1 MFEIFQLSNNF
12 RCKICNKSVIFNP
25 VGINGHLKKSHP
37 SLNITFKKYSKT
49 YLNQDSKTKVTKK
62 HPPGP
67 VRCTYC
73 PILGTKEQIV
83 SHTKLQHKA
92 VSSQDDVD
100 EDEHMAIE
108 EDHTDAPKEVS
119 ELTTE
124 EDDNYVDEDESENP
138 AKEGEGMKIFTNN
151 VNLLCTSKCLRCKN
165 IVLSSKRKCHIKYHH
180 KDLKFSKKLFRFV
193 RKTYHRYD

>member
-83 SHTKLQHKA
+83 SDTKLQHKA
-92 VSSQDDVD
+92 VSSQVD
-100 EDEHMAIE
+100 FDEGEHMAIK
-108 EDHTDAPKEVS
+108 EDHIDAPKEVS
-119 ELTTE
+119 EMTTE